1 MQKLTLFIAKRIF
14 RFLAVTLNTLTT
26 CLFKRGSVLNGH
38 KLIFSIHYFR
48 EQNLCCNI
56 MNSYQYNR
64 SYGAIMREETILSSD
79 DRQSFQTQRRETS
92 GIWKCSN
99 FWLNDKTYEAGEIIA
114 SISHSNRPEFGC
126 GN

>member
-1 MQKLTLFIAKRIF
+1 
-14 RFLAVTLNTLTT
+14 
-26 CLFKRGSVLNGH
+26 
-38 KLIFSIHYFR
+38 
-48 EQNLCCNI
+48 
-56 MNSYQYNR
+56 
-64 SYGAIMREETILSSD
+64 MREETILSSD

-114 SISHSNRPEFGC
+114 SISHSNRPDSGC